1 LRQPAQP
8 IETLDSR
15 EIQKPSP
22 QTRYSQPLPSSTSGG
37 LDGRVVVATF
47 IGKGRTKRPG
57 FAFLNAAGKRTEVEA
72 TRETVANESPRGFFQ
87 CLGTLWAGAHR

>member
-1 LRQPAQP
+1 MKAATQPA
-8 IETLDSR
+8 IETLDAPR

-22 QTRYSQPLPSSTSGG
+22 PTRYSQPLEPSTRGG

-47 IGKGRTKRPG
+47 IGKGQSKRPG

-72 TRETVANESPRGFFQ
+72 TRETVANESPRGFFSS
-87 CLGTLWAGAHR
+87 LARLWSQR